1 MGVRRS
7 KRTVIWRPK
16 KLSAAVEIY
25 RQIIGLYIEWDEGR
39 RLWGC
44 WVSTWVSILHQ
55 NGIQTFASVYKGCRY
70 KMNNDLSRANKEAK
84 VTLGWSAYSDE
95 TVLHES

>member
-1 MGVRRS
+1 MKGVGSRG
-7 KRTVIWRPK
+7 V
-16 KLSAAVEIY
+16 
-25 RQIIGLYIEWDEGR
+25 
-39 RLWGC
+39 GC
-44 WVSTWVSILHQ
+44 QRGCPSSTRMVS
-55 NGIQTFASVYKGCRY
+55 QTFASVYKGCRY